1 MTTPPRP
8 VKKAVTKRVPPAP
21 ASDSNLQAQLEEATR
36 KLDHATVVL
45 ANIVTIL
52 RLPRPEP
59 WQVAQIR
66 EVMDRWLP
74 GE

>member
-1 MTTPPRP
+1 MTRKPNLSATEDIATARL
-8 VKKAVTKRVPPAP
+8 VRVCQA
-21 ASDSNLQAQLEEATR
+21 ARLAQLEEATR